1 MRLSIQKKILLGFTV
16 VVVLSTSIAL
26 GAYFSLTVVQNVLD
40 SLRPNE
46 IARDKIRDT
55 EQLLR
60 DTEHH
65 LDQYLTVGGEGYRR
79 QLSDDNA
86 NMEISLNDLMEIMK
100 SDTLVDIKELSA
112 VLSAGESGRHEIAV
126 LLSLDLQNETAGHLN
141 GQILRAYKRLG
152 DLSDALDVLRQ
163 RVKAYADTQ
172 VASARAVIKKTTEEV
187 LYFMFFL
194 IIFAI
199 AISVIISRTL
209 TRPIHALISAA
220 SQIAAGAHGARAPV
234 ISNDEIGKLAIVFN
248 QMANTLESYTTGLE
262 QEVATRTKELSEKME
277 RINNANEEL
286 DHRAMLL
293 VRRDNELS
301 VANEKL
307 LELDEIKSEFLS
319 VAAHQL
325 RTPLSAIKWI
335 ISVLLEGHMGALSTE
350 QKSYLLKG
358 EESNNRMI
366 RLVDDMLT
374 VTRIESG
381 KTEYQFY
388 KLSLN
393 EILKNLLNDFSP
405 RTEEQELKLNYHE
418 ESKNL
423 EIMVDPEKIRYV
435 FENLLENAMRY
446 TPSGGSIDA
455 SLKRDGKMCIVTI
468 KDTGIGIPLKEQKNI
483 FSKFF
488 RATNAI
494 KKITDGSGLGLFV
507 AKNTVE
513 RHGGTISFES
523 SPENGTTFIVN
534 LPLADTSAVPQNDK
548 SADSA

>member
-1 MRLSIQKKILLGFTV
+1 MGFTV

-26 GAYFSLTVVQNVLD
+26 GSYLSLTVVRNVLD

-46 IARDKIRDT
+46 IARDHITST

-65 LDQYLTVGGEGYRR
+65 LDQYLTVGGEGYHR

-86 NMEISLNDLMEIMK
+86 DMEIKLSELKDIMK
-100 SDTLVDIKELSA
+100 DGAVLEAKKLSS
-112 VLSAGESGRHEIAV
+112 VLSAGESGRQEITV
-126 LLSLDLQNETAGHLN
+126 LLSLDLANDTAGHIN
-141 GQILRAYKRLG
+141 GQILRTYKRLG
-152 DLSDALDVLRQ
+152 ELSGALDGLQ
-163 RVKAYADTQ
+163 QQVKEYVDAQ
-172 VASARAVIKKTTEEV
+172 VASARVVIKNTTEVV

-194 IIFAI
+194 IIFAL
-199 AISVIISRTL
+199 AISVLIARTL
-209 TRPIHALISAA
+209 TRPIRALISAA
-220 SQIAAGAHGARAPV
+220 SQIAAGAHSARAPV

-248 QMANTLESYTTGLE
+248 QMANTLENYTTGLE
-262 QEVATRTKELSEKME
+262 REVATRTKELSEKVY
-277 RINNANEEL
+277 RLNQANDEL
-286 DHRAMLL
+286 DQSAILL
-293 VRRDNELS
+293 VRRDNELTI
-301 VANEKL
+301 ANEKL
-307 LELDEIKSEFLS
+307 HELDEIKSEFLS

-335 ISVLLEGHMGALSTE
+335 ISVLLEGHMGTLSTE

-374 VTRIESG
+374 ITRIESG
-381 KTEYQFY
+381 KIEYQFY

-393 EILKNLLNDFSP
+393 EIIKNLLNDFRP
-405 RTEEQELKLNYHE
+405 RTKEQKLELNYHE
-418 ESKNL
+418 ESQNFDIL
-423 EIMVDPEKIRYV
+423 VDPEKIRYA
-435 FENLLENAMRY
+435 FENLLENAIRY
-446 TPSGGSIDA
+446 TPPGGSIDA
-455 SLKRDGKMCIVTI
+455 SLKSEGKMCVVTI
-468 KDTGIGIPLKEQKNI
+468 KDTGIGIPAKEQKNI

-523 SPENGTTFIVN
+523 SPENGTIFIVK
-534 LPLADTSAVPQNDK
+534 LPLVNQGIVSAKDQK
-548 SADSA
+548 TASA

>member
-1 MRLSIQKKILLGFTV
+1 MGFAV
-16 VVVLSTSIAL
+16 VVVLATSIAL
-26 GAYFSLTVVQNVLD
+26 GSFFSLTIVRNVLD

-46 IARDKIRDT
+46 VARDHIMAT

-86 NMEISLNDLMEIMK
+86 KLAVKLSQLEGVVRAG
-100 SDTLVDIKELSA
+100 TLVQDKELSQ
-112 VLSAGESGRHEIAV
+112 VVSAGSAARSEVTV
-126 LLSLDLQNETAGHLN
+126 LLSLDLTLESAGHLN
-141 GQILRAYKRLG
+141 GQILRTYKSLG
-152 DLSDALDVLRQ
+152 VLSGALDRLQ
-163 RVKAYADTQ
+163 QIVKAYVDTQ
-172 VASARAVIKKTTEEV
+172 VSGARDITKKTTDIV

-194 IIFAI
+194 IIF
-199 AISVIISRTL
+199 SFIISIVIARTL
-209 TRPIHALISAA
+209 TRPIHALISTA
-220 SQIAAGAHGARAPV
+220 SKIASGAHDARASI
-234 ISNDEIGKLAIVFN
+234 ISNDEIGQLATVFN
-248 QMANTLESYTTGLE
+248 QMANTLESYTGGLE
-262 QEVATRTKELSEKME
+262 NEVATRTKELNEKVA
-277 RINNANEEL
+277 RLNNANEEL

-293 VRRDNELS
+293 LKRDNELTI
-301 VANEKL
+301 ANEKL

-335 ISVLLEGHMGALSTE
+335 LSVLLEGHMGALSTE

-381 KTEYQFY
+381 KTQYQFY

-393 EILKNLLNDFSP
+393 DILKNLVNDFLP
-405 RTEEQELKLNYHE
+405 RAIDNKLTLNYHDD
-418 ESKNL
+418 SKNF
-423 EIMVDPEKIRYV
+423 EIMADPDKIRYI
-435 FENLLENAMRY
+435 FENLIENAMRY
-446 TPSGGSIDA
+446 TPPDGSIDI
-455 SLKRDGKMCIVTI
+455 SLNRDGSEYVVSV
-468 KDTGIGIPLKEQKNI
+468 KDSGIGIPLKEQKNI

-513 RHGGTISFES
+513 RHGGTISFSS
-523 SPENGTTFIVN
+523 SPESGTTFIVK
-534 LPLADTSAVPQNDK
+534 LPFVEQVGASTNNKQAEVT
-548 SADSA
+548 